1 MAQLQSLAQRR
12 LRQVQQHLRQTA
24 LSHLLWQVLVQG
36 NTRTLFSLRER
47 SAVQA
52 QAEITII
59 TIIKKTT
66 AQSAQM
72 LRLRR
77 VTMIQLTASFFQLM

>member
-1 MAQLQSLAQRR
+1 M
-12 LRQVQQHLRQTA
+12 
-24 LSHLLWQVLVQG
+24 QG
-36 NTRTLFSLRER
+36 NTRTLFFLRER
-47 SAVQA
+47 SAA
-52 QAEITII
+52 QVLAEITII

>member
-1 MAQLQSLAQRR
+1 M
-12 LRQVQQHLRQTA
+12 
-24 LSHLLWQVLVQG
+24 QG
-36 NTRTLFSLRER
+36 NTRTLFFLRER
-47 SAVQA
+47 SAA
-52 QAEITII
+52 QVLAEITII

-77 VTMIQLTASFFQLM
+77 VMMIQLTASFFQLM